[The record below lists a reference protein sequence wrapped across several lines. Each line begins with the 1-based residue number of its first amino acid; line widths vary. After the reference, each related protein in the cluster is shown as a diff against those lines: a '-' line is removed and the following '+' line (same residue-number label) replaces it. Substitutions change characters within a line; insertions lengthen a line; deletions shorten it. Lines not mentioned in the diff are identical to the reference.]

1 LEPLSAL
8 AEALH
13 RFEPPW
19 IELGRVYRRICFLR
33 CEGLTTEAQLIEQT
47 EFAEA
52 EARARRAA
60 DSEEEADSL
69 VKTLLAE
76 EGARVSEAIAF
87 AEVLVP
93 MLAKR
98 LASLVPVPRLQSSAP
113 AMTRERKP
121 GHDEN
126 RGIADF
132 IDDMLAQERTGT
144 G

>member
-1 LEPLSAL
+1 M
-8 AEALH
+8 AEAHH

-19 IELGRVYRRICFLR
+19 IEVGRVYRRICFLR
-33 CEGLTTEAQLIEQT
+33 SEGLAGEAQALQEN

-52 EARARRAA
+52 EAAARAA
-60 DSEEEADSL
+60 CASGSEADSRMDA
-69 VKTLLAE
+69 LLAE
-76 EGARVSEAIAF
+76 EGARVAQAIAI

-93 MLAKR
+93 ILAKR
-98 LASLVPVPRLQSSAP
+98 LSVLLPAPRLSAAP
-113 AMTRERKP
+113 SVAARERKA

-144 G
+144 R